1 MYVLAALL
9 SEYAFNLKRTCQ
21 LIKLY
26 APLSVRRD
34 VALINQHLPHIQGAQ
49 GVHHRVHMKKK
60 QRALQSL
67 ELHNESIDFET
78 IK

>member
-34 VALINQHLPHIQGAQ
+34 VALINQHLPNIQGAQ
-49 GVHHRVHMKKK
+49 GVHHRVHMKEKEH
-60 QRALQSL
+60 ALRSL
-67 ELHNESIDFET
+67 ELHNKSIDFET